1 VLKVLFIL
9 IIKTNKNRREKMT
22 ELTEAHFELHS
33 ANKDRMY
40 QKRKQA
46 EEILKELLNK
56 FKTDD
61 LIDMLMKLDQ
71 EQD

>member
-1 VLKVLFIL
+1 
-9 IIKTNKNRREKMT
+9 MT
-22 ELTEAHFELHS
+22 ELTEPHFELHS
-33 ANKDRMY
+33 SNKDRMY

-46 EEILKELLNK
+46 EEILKDLLTK

>member
-1 VLKVLFIL
+1 MVVVLSIN
-9 IIKTNKNRREKMT
+9 ITKTERKKMT
-22 ELTEAHFELHS
+22 ELTDAHFELHS

-46 EEILKELLNK
+46 EEILKDLLTK
-56 FKTDD
+56 FKSDD

-71 EQD
+71 DQD

>member
-1 VLKVLFIL
+1 
-9 IIKTNKNRREKMT
+9 MT
-22 ELTEAHFELHS
+22 ELTDAHFELHS
-33 ANKDRMY
+33 SNKDRMY

-46 EEILKELLNK
+46 EEILKDLLTK

-71 EQD
+71 DQD

>member
-1 VLKVLFIL
+1 MILKKTT
-9 IIKTNKNRREKMT
+9 IKRGNCLMT

-33 ANKDRMY
+33 ANKDRIY

-46 EEILKELLNK
+46 EEILKELLTK

>member
-1 VLKVLFIL
+1 
-9 IIKTNKNRREKMT
+9 MT
-22 ELTEAHFELHS
+22 ELTDAHFELHS
-33 ANKDRMY
+33 SNKDLMY

-46 EEILKELLNK
+46 EEILKDLLTK

-71 EQD
+71 DQD

>member
-1 VLKVLFIL
+1 
-9 IIKTNKNRREKMT
+9 MT

-33 ANKDRMY
+33 ANKDLMY

-46 EEILKELLNK
+46 EEILKELLTK

>member
-1 VLKVLFIL
+1 
-9 IIKTNKNRREKMT
+9 MT
-22 ELTEAHFELHS
+22 ELTNEHFYLHS

-46 EEILKELLNK
+46 EEILKDLLTK

-71 EQD
+71 KQD

>member
-1 VLKVLFIL
+1 
-9 IIKTNKNRREKMT
+9 MT
-22 ELTEAHFELHS
+22 ELTDAHFELHS

-46 EEILKELLNK
+46 EEILKELLTK

-61 LIDMLMKLDQ
+61 LIDMLYEIRSKTRLIFFNCRVWTWCKFKFLWV
-71 EQD
+71 

>member
-1 VLKVLFIL
+1 
-9 IIKTNKNRREKMT
+9 MT

-46 EEILKELLNK
+46 EEILKDLLTK

-71 EQD
+71 EKD